1 MSVLMEGNSVPNPRR
16 RDASSAND
24 RPIPP
29 NPTDTSDALE
39 RFTVLV
45 HEMSNLLDG
54 SLRWLGLAHR
64 TIDQARN
71 PLSGNDLPA
80 EDALDQA
87 SWQIETARGALE
99 RMADLVHAAMQS
111 AGLPLGSRLLSHAQP
126 VGLLDA
132 LSHAARVMAPEAADR
147 GITIHIDVAPQLR
160 SCPAGPLYAVVLN
173 AIRNSIESICLAQHS
188 TPGGRVEVFA
198 LAGPVQGTF
207 TVEIRDD
214 GIGPPLAEDPDR
226 VFTPGFSTK
235 PNGSGIGLSLASSLV
250 KDAGGK
256 IRLLAREDAP
266 PGQLADP
273 RRPGAILRIVMP
285 DAANDLDTVIG
296 QDGERRQDSDAA

>member
-1 MSVLMEGNSVPNPRR
+1 MLMEGNSVPNPRS
-16 RDASSAND
+16 DGNH

-29 NPTDTSDALE
+29 DPSDTPEAFE

-111 AGLPLGSRLLSHAQP
+111 AGLPLGSRLLSNAQP

-132 LSHAARVMAPEAADR
+132 LSHAARVIAPEAADR
-147 GITIHIDVAPQLR
+147 GITIHVDVAPQLR
-160 SCPAGPLYAVVLN
+160 STPAGPLYAVVLN
-173 AIRNSIESICLAQHS
+173 ALRNSIESISLAQHS
-188 TPGGRVEVFA
+188 TPGGRVEVQA
-198 LAGPVQGTF
+198 SSGPAAGSF

-214 GIGPPLAEDPDR
+214 GVGPPVADDPER
-226 VFTPGFSTK
+226 VFEPGFSTK
-235 PNGSGIGLSLASSLV
+235 PSGSGIGLSLASSLV
-250 KDAGGK
+250 RDAGGT
-256 IRLLAREDAP
+256 IRLFMRTEAS
-266 PGQLADP
+266 PGQLVDP
-273 RRPGAILRIVMP
+273 RRPGAVLRIVMP
-285 DAANDLDTVIG
+285 DGANDLDTVLG
-296 QDGERRQDSDAA
+296 NESDRGRDSDAA